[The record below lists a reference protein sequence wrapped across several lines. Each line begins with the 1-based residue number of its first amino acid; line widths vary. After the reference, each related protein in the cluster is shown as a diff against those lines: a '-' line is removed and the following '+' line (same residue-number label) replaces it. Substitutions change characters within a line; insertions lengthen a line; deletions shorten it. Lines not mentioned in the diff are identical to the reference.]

1 MLTINTNVSSLNAQR
16 NLSRTQGNLSV
27 DLKRLSSG
35 MRINSAADDAAGLG
49 ISERMK
55 ADMRSFKQAE
65 RNAQDGMSML
75 QTAES
80 GMSEVSSILVRMKE
94 LATQSRSET
103 LGTKERKLINNEF
116 TELKSE
122 IDRIANVTEFN
133 GKKLLDGSSS
143 SGVAFQVGIGNT
155 SNDRITASI
164 SDMNAVALGSSSTA
178 SVGSASVSTA
188 AAAGTAIG
196 VINDALDDVSLARST
211 LGAKQNRLNVTIAN
225 LQAAHESTAAA
236 NSRIRDVDIA
246 SQSASMTSNTIL
258 IQAGASVLA
267 QSNSLLPQVALGLI
281 G

>member
-122 IDRIANVTEFN
+122 VDRIANVTEFN
-133 GKKLLDGSSS
+133 GKKLLDGSSA

-155 SNDRITASI
+155 TNDRITASI
-164 SDMNAVALGSSSTA
+164 SDMNAAALGSSSTA
-178 SVGSASVSTA
+178 SIGSASVSTA